1 MNKGKVV
8 NKKVFKLKKCQPIS
22 GRDTFNFWRNE
33 TFLDGKN
40 GVKILFFFYFSFNF
54 IDFIRQLAERVGFEP
69 TDGGYPSLVF
79 KTSAFNR
86 SAIFP
91 RGDRIIPNIL
101 LPASLKFL

>member
-40 GVKILFFFYFSFNF
+40 GVKILFFFYFS
-54 IDFIRQLAERVGFEP
+54 
-69 TDGGYPSLVF
+69 
-79 KTSAFNR
+79 
-86 SAIFP
+86 
-91 RGDRIIPNIL
+91 
-101 LPASLKFL
+101 